1 MPAAIRTLPVFQRV
15 GLIGSG
21 SWATALTQVAAR
33 RNRKLLW
40 WVKSQDVADR
50 LRETACNA
58 KYLPEISL
66 NLAGIDFTTDLNDL
80 VQSVDGLM
88 LCLPSAFL
96 SQTLRQT
103 DAPWPEQMRVL
114 SFIKGLE
121 PDTGHTIGEYL
132 HSTYGVAPEHFAVVS
147 GPSHAEEVAQGAVTY
162 LTAASDAPDLAQA
175 VADYLASPILHITP
189 SESVRA
195 VEYAGVLK
203 NIYTVGAGMAVG
215 LGYGDNF
222 LAVYLG
228 GCLREMRR
236 FFVER
241 DLCPIER
248 LSDSAFLGDLLATA
262 YSPYSRNRKFGLLMG
277 QGSSTAEALAQMP
290 MVAEGYYAARLMVE
304 KQGYDQPIA
313 RLIYEA
319 LYRRVHPQ
327 DVFREIEL
335 ILR

>member
-1 MPAAIRTLPVFQRV
+1 MSKVQIGTS
-15 GLIGSG
+15 GLIGAG
-21 SWATALTQVAAR
+21 SWATALTQVATR

-40 WVKSQDVADR
+40 WVKSKDVADR

-58 KYLPEISL
+58 RYLPDVRL
-66 NLAGIDFTTDLNDL
+66 NLEGITFTTDLNEL
-80 VQSVDGLM
+80 FYSVDCLL
-88 LCLPSAFL
+88 LCVPSAFL
-96 SQTLRQT
+96 SQTLKPI
-103 DAPWPEQMRVL
+103 DAPWPDHLSIV

-121 PDTGHTIGEYL
+121 PDTGQTIGEFL
-132 HSTYGVAPEHFAVVS
+132 CSAYGVDPERFAVVS

-162 LTAASDAPDLAQA
+162 LTAASTSPDLASA
-175 VADYLASPILHITP
+175 LAEYLASPILHITP

-203 NIYTVGAGMAVG
+203 NVYTVGAGMAVG

-236 FFVER
+236 FFVGR

-248 LSDSAFLGDLLATA
+248 LSDSPFLGDLLATA
-262 YSPYSRNRKFGLLMG
+262 YSPYSRNRKLGLLMG
-277 QGSSTAEALAQMP
+277 QGNSIAEALALMP

-304 KQGYDQPIA
+304 KQGYNQPIA